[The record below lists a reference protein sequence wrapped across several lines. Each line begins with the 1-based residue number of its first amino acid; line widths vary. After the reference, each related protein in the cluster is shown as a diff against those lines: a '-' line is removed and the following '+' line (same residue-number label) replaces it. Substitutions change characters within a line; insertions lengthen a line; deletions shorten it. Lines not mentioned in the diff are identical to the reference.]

1 MRGVGRQGTAC
12 QLIFILSVMDVL
24 KQFKSDCIDK
34 LFEDFKPDNDY
45 SFNDTFLRMAK
56 EEMLKDPSSLYFNY
70 LYKTQNEYVA
80 YNAFRDYELAEKV
93 FMPNAQDLL
102 LFTSEE
108 VDTHGGEF
116 VGDVLAGGIPEILGN
131 AYAEFTDQLSGF
143 TYGVDEAILYE
154 KVLEDYGPEKSV
166 DFIKQIGDNFRKLG
180 LSENEFNTLAK
191 HIVFDYIPWK
201 LAEHL
206 DMVEDLCHNIKS
218 DRLLLYMLSD
228 MLNIDDDVHYTIEAE
243 LYKNQHLANT
253 HNDRIKDQA
262 KEIFTKHKIAP
273 DWPEMTLIEGKKSIS
288 VPNIRQDKTKRGMG
302 M

>member
-1 MRGVGRQGTAC
+1 
-12 QLIFILSVMDVL
+12 MDVL

-56 EEMLKDPSSLYFNY
+56 EGMVNYPDSLYWDY
-70 LYKTQNEYVA
+70 MYDGKDGYGA
-80 YNAFRDYELAEKV
+80 YSAFRDYELAEKV

-102 LFTSEE
+102 VFTSEG
-108 VDTHGGEF
+108 VHDQGGEW
-116 VGDVLAGGIPEILGN
+116 VSNVLAGGIPSILYN
-131 AYAEFTDQLSGF
+131 AYSEFVDQLSNF
-143 TYGVDEAILYE
+143 IYDVDEHVLFG

-166 DFIKQIGDNFRKLG
+166 DFIKHIGDDNEDLG
-180 LSENEFNTLAK
+180 LSEMEFDTLAN
-191 HIVFDYIPWK
+191 HIVFVYITTK
-201 LAEHL
+201 LADNLGLVKE
-206 DMVEDLCHNIKS
+206 LCHNIKS

-243 LYKNQHLANT
+243 LYKNQYLANT
-253 HNDRIKDQA
+253 DNDRIKDRA

-273 DWPEMTLIEGKKSIS
+273 DWPEMTLIEGKKSIT
-288 VPNIRQDKTKRGMG
+288 VPKGHQNGPKRGMG